1 MEPVKRSHHNT
12 NYKGPTPEIGDLSAY
27 EVEGQVSSHW
37 RPNSEELAVLVEG
50 GDIEVTVFATPPP
63 PIGVGVTE
71 NEGDDALPA
80 DPESQ
85 EVIECAGL
93 EFRVPQPVA
102 SEIATVRSGIADAVI
117 AKMRAIE
124 IKPEHT
130 VIITIPDELGPEAVQ
145 GILMAMSQQFPENRA
160 CVLPESLKLHT
171 LVGFAD
177 LVEAGSEMASAIGK
191 GLLESAATHAKRW
204 NELTNP

>member
-12 NYKGPTPEIGDLSAY
+12 TYKGPTPEIGDLSAY

-50 GDIEVTVFATPPP
+50 GDIEVTVFATPIP
-63 PIGVGVTE
+63 PIGVGVIE
-71 NEGDDALPA
+71 GEGDRALPA

-85 EVIECAGL
+85 EIVECAGH

-102 SEIATVRSGIADAVI
+102 AEITAVRSGIADAVI
-117 AKMRAIE
+117 AKLTAIE
-124 IKPEHT
+124 VRPEHT

-171 LVGFAD
+171 LVRFAD
-177 LVEAGSEMASAIGK
+177 LVEGGSEMASAIGK
-191 GLLESAATHAKRW
+191 GLLESAAAHAKRW